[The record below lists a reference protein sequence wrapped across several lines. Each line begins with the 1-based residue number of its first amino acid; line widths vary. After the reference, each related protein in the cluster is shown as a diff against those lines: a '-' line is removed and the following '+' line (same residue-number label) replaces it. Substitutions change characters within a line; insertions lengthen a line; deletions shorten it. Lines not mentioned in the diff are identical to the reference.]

1 MVEECHMKT
10 YTRYDYLAHR
20 IRLCLLAGAAVLYTA
35 PAVYGAAAV
44 VPNNELPMGAHSVMG
59 GHTGL
64 NDNAGTATNPVMNIQ
79 QNGKNG
85 VITWN
90 SFNIGANAVVN
101 FSANTANFN
110 TLNYVNGGNASQI
123 YGTINAAGGTIYV
136 VNPAGVQ
143 IGPSAQINAD
153 GLYVSNKNLND
164 VLQGSL
170 AGKDVPTIV
179 SGGTRTDA
187 ELMSLGNINAANVTF
202 EGNGRIVIDTER
214 VRDEENKKND
224 RFSVITDN
232 ADAVILG
239 YDAYDGETK
248 TYAGKEKTFRNV
260 KVNGTAKDVS
270 GYMWVE
276 DARQL
281 QAMDTNLGGKYAL
294 RNSIDATGTA
304 SWHDEDGDADQEG
317 FKPIG
322 VSADGKV
329 TVSHT
334 GDAAKYGFYGVFDG
348 LDYNIF
354 GLTINRGDTDNVGL
368 FGVGHDAD
376 INHVALVGG
385 SITGRNFVGSVA
397 GAAVGHTYIRHAT
410 NSTAVTGQTDVGGIV
425 GYSGTTVDNVGA
437 AGQPE
442 DVAADAVF
450 DHLVNMGTIR
460 SQGST
465 DGSGQ
470 KVSNAGG
477 LIGYLYNGNI
487 KGTSYNI
494 GDIYGDGSNV
504 GGLVGHALLSAI
516 GNEAAADGQVYNG
529 LDVTGA
535 YNVGGIV
542 GHMEGTTVQ
551 HAENHGDVHAEGY
564 TTEDY
569 TYHSYKFPSKG
580 KTVTVQAAN
589 TGGIA
594 GISSAYDSGD
604 GTTHDSQLFQILNDG
619 NISSH
624 MQERQDFFAAGN
636 VGGIVGKAVNTN
648 ITAARNRENTVRG
661 AHNVGGV
668 AGYFGSSS
676 DNGTYTIASGLND
689 GGDIMATGARNAA
702 GFATEWVRDDK
713 DKDKQEGSEETIIG
727 NMGGIAGYLNGG
739 HVYVTR
745 SANSGAVHSL
755 PIASKEA
762 VSDASKAGNT
772 GGIVGKLERVSTKQL
787 ADIKNGTAEAA
798 VSESYNTGDIRGFI
812 NIGGV
817 AGMMF
822 NGEVADAYN
831 LGTVKTTRIAGLA
844 DNLPAA
850 NIGGVVGDTTESG
863 NVARALLYNV
873 YNKGEIGDKTYTY
886 YSRHVGGVVGRL
898 NGIVDTSYNT
908 GDIYNGYNVV
918 GGIAGFFYGG
928 TISNSFNT
936 GNITVVNNDTSGAYS
951 GISSVGG
958 IAGAG
963 GWGPPIIE
971 NAYNLGTIRSYQGKD
986 SKSKRNAIGGIIG
999 RGRAT
1004 LKNVYTTG
1012 NLYAVDADGN
1022 PTTDGMG
1029 RLYGQKDT
1037 NEITDRSVK
1046 VINGYYIAPQDESV
1060 FTDPN
1065 DGQGIRIEYAD
1076 RQSKDFYKN
1085 LNFSTDWRIYEG
1097 QTTPILNAF
1106 MPKLAEYFGDT
1117 AAHPDGMK
1125 GIDSVQYGTAYDP
1138 LLTIV
1143 RAKQDVTFNW
1153 SDLGLSGEGRLAV
1166 YGGGLTLNG
1175 VDTAA
1180 DAAYYG
1186 GLLYSDGALT
1196 LNAKD
1201 GAGLGLGTGAALYG
1215 SSVSLNADG
1224 TVTVYGDVTATGN
1237 GGKGDIAITA
1247 GDVDVYG
1254 TLTSAKDGETVTIP
1268 GIAAASDGTWQAG
1281 TVDIVSD
1288 PRQDVNSIGNWFAY
1302 TTNHPATKNGDI
1314 TITAGTK
1321 TVNGQTESIGQ
1332 GHARL
1337 YFGNKQ
1343 NGLITTQG
1351 NLTVTG
1357 RGDVFVDSDL
1367 ALGGSLTLESTEEH
1381 SEVVLDITHIG
1392 QVQARQGTAADSVT
1406 GLSQFMDHFS
1416 DANGPSIALNAASG
1430 DAKFAVDLWD
1440 ETAGKY
1446 TFEKFGSQFGLR
1458 DKFNSMNAAVNG
1470 QSIAQEEGVHTN
1482 NFMYLWVN
1490 SAEQLQGIQT
1500 FYKNGLDG
1508 GSNDTEA
1515 LHYNYALKQ
1524 DINASNL
1531 TGYTAIG
1538 TGSDGYMGT
1547 FDGRGHHIIGL
1558 DAAKGADGNV
1568 QSVEHAGIFS
1578 QIGASGTVKNVNIY
1592 SSTFDGTETAG
1603 AVAGVNEGT
1612 IAQVNTFG
1620 NTISSQGSAGGIAGI
1635 NRNGDAA
1642 FDEAAGAVDFKRGI
1656 YDIEAVG
1663 SVIAKGGEAIAG
1675 GIAGTNEADGVV
1687 DFSYSN
1693 SAVTSDGTASS
1704 GGLGG
1709 VVGYNT
1715 GGVYRIDSLGVT
1727 NGGDS
1732 GSSNVG
1738 GVIGINDG
1746 TMYNAYNESI
1756 ISGEQ
1761 NVGGI
1766 IGINHSGK
1774 TVSNVVN
1781 AANITGT
1788 ADSQYVGGLI
1798 GDNSGIV
1805 QNGRNNGEITGQAYV
1820 GGLVGINQQ
1829 GAKMERIV
1837 NDSSA
1842 AITGDSYVGGIAG
1855 KNVGTI
1861 SAAGDGQG
1869 ADGPLLVNRGKITGR
1884 EYVGG
1889 VAGSNGEGG
1898 VIDNTY
1904 VDGALENIKNTVEL
1918 HVKPGSGDARY
1929 FGGVAGIN
1937 EKGAA
1942 ITNAMTEAD
1951 VYADGAA
1958 FVGGIAGLN
1967 EGSLQ
1972 GTVGNAGNVIG
1983 SAYVG
1988 GVAGENKANFDGLT
2002 ASNTGE
2008 VKATG
2013 DDGGAGGLFG
2023 QNSGYITN
2031 AALTNSGIVAG
2042 NKGATGGL
2050 IGTNTGTISKSQVVN
2065 EAGAQVAGM
2074 TNVGGLIG
2082 DNQGQL
2088 SGGHDE
2094 NDGYY
2099 KYQVYNNGVIIA
2111 GTWNDANSNKV
2122 VDAGEIQAGGAGEH
2136 IGGLVGTNSGTVT
2149 AAYNTGAIAAA
2160 GSANVGGIAGTNSGT
2175 LDQVFSHIMTA
2186 DKTKEAVQGQSNVG
2200 GLVGTNTGIVSNA
2213 YSTGGVTGSE
2223 SSVGTLAGAN
2233 TGTLENVYG
2242 KGTLVGTGN
2251 AAKNGYDLSDSSF
2264 QQTKKTSYGGYD
2276 FAKTWRIYD
2285 GSSTPLLKVFLT
2297 NLTLQDTAVVDGKEL
2312 SLQDYLGL
2320 TYTGREQDLD
2330 IHDLIAK
2337 GFLTG
2342 PDGMDAPFAAYD
2354 STTAAD
2360 AALGNGSLLYNTTG
2374 QVDAKDY
2381 TEWLA
2386 SAQIGRSL
2394 GDSFNP
2400 NNLGYDVAWSSDAG
2414 KITVDKATLDV
2425 TLDDIYRVYGNG
2437 QMHSGGNSGRI
2448 VPDYQD
2454 YLHLAATNGKGRAVD
2469 VRGFNDDMQAIRD
2482 HLAVADGATA
2492 GTGGARQTND
2502 VGNYDWSV
2510 TFDAAALGNYKLKD
2524 DTSLTVTAAGK
2535 SHVTPAALT
2544 IHADDLTIPA
2554 GMPPQYTGS
2563 VSPFVNGD
2571 SFGPIGFDVA
2581 AGNKSK
2587 EYQPGRHAGIIG
2599 FQYGNRFY
2607 GQEADLSGLFGGNY
2621 DIRLEPGTLTVTN
2634 RIVPDIYDAPFDR
2647 NKDLRE
2653 RKAEIHFVDG
2663 GMEL

>member
-1 MVEECHMKT
+1 MKT

-44 VPNNELPMGAHSVMG
+44 VPNNELPMGGHSVMG

-153 GLYVSNKNLND
+153 VLYVSNKNLND

-187 ELMSLGNINAANVTF
+187 KLMSLGNINAANVTF

-368 FGVGHDAD
+368 FGVGHAAD

-397 GAAVGHTYIRHAT
+397 GAAVGHTHIRHAT

-465 DGSGQ
+465 DGSSQ

-504 GGLVGHALLSAI
+504 GGLVGHAVLSAI

-542 GHMEGTTVQ
+542 GNMEGTTVQ

-569 TYHSYKFPSKG
+569 TYHSYKSPSKG

-604 GTTHDSQLFQILNDG
+604 GTTHDSQLFQVLNEG

-624 MQERQDFFAAGN
+624 IQEGQDFFAAGN

-676 DNGTYTIASGLND
+676 ASGTYTIASGLND
-689 GGDIMATGARNAA
+689 GGDVMATGARNAA
-702 GFATEWVRDDK
+702 GFATEWVRDDTS
-713 DKDKQEGSEETIIG
+713 EGTETTIIG

-739 HVYVTR
+739 RVYVTR

-787 ADIKNGTAEAA
+787 ADIKSGTAAAA

-850 NIGGVVGDTTESG
+850 NLGGIVGDTTESVS
-863 NVARALLYNV
+863 VAKALLYNV

-886 YSRHVGGVVGRL
+886 YARHVGGVVGRL
-898 NGIVDTSYNT
+898 NGIVDTSYNA

-918 GGIAGFFYGG
+918 GGITGFFYGG
-928 TISNSFNT
+928 KIRNSFNT
-936 GNITVVNNDTSGAYS
+936 GNITVVNNDPSGNLS
-951 GISSVGG
+951 GTSSVGG

-963 GWGPPIIE
+963 SRSNKTSRVIE
-971 NAYNLGTIRSYQGKD
+971 SAYNLGTIRSYQGKNRTIGNN
-986 SKSKRNAIGGIIG
+986 SVGGIIG
-999 RGRAT
+999 RGPAT
-1004 LKNVYTTG
+1004 LTNVYTTG
-1012 NLYAVDADGN
+1012 NLYAADADGN
-1022 PTTDGMG
+1022 STTIGLG
-1029 RLYGQKDT
+1029 SLYGIGTANDKDKAT
-1037 NEITDRSVK
+1037 VT
-1046 VINGYYIAPQDESV
+1046 NGYYIAPQDTSV
-1060 FTDPN
+1060 FTDLN
-1065 DGQGIRIEYAD
+1065 DKQGTRIAYTD

-1085 LNFSTDWRIYEG
+1085 LNFSTDWRIYED
-1097 QTTPILNAF
+1097 QTTPILNTF
-1106 MPKLAEYFGDT
+1106 MPKSAEYFGDT
-1117 AAHPDGMK
+1117 AAHPDGIH
-1125 GIDSVQYGTAYDP
+1125 GIDEVQYGTAYDP

-1143 RAKQDVTFNW
+1143 KAKQDVTFNW
-1153 SDLGLSGEGRLAV
+1153 SELGLSGEGRLAV

-1215 SSVSLNADG
+1215 SSVSLHADG

-1247 GDVDVYG
+1247 GDVDIYG
-1254 TLTSAKDGETVTIP
+1254 TLISATGGETVAIP
-1268 GIAAASDGTWQAG
+1268 GIAAESNAQWKAAG
-1281 TVDIVSD
+1281 EGAVSD
-1288 PRQDVNSIGNWFAY
+1288 PGQDMNAIGNWFSY
-1302 TTNHPATKNGDI
+1302 TTDQQAAENGDI

-1321 TVNGQTESIGQ
+1321 SVNGQPVSIGQ
-1332 GHARL
+1332 GHAHL

-1343 NGLITTQG
+1343 DGLITTQG
-1351 NLTVTG
+1351 SLTVTG

-1367 ALGGSLTLESTEEH
+1367 ALGSDLLLKSTGPNG
-1381 SEVVLDITHIG
+1381 EVVLDITHIG
-1392 QVQARQGTAADSVT
+1392 QVQARQGMVPDSVT
-1406 GLSQFMDHFS
+1406 GLSQFMKHFS
-1416 DANGPSIALNAASG
+1416 DINGPAIALNAASG

-1440 ETAGKY
+1440 ETANGGAGSY
-1446 TFEKFGSQFGLR
+1446 TFKKFGNQLELK
-1458 DKFNSMNAAVNG
+1458 DTFNRMNALVNG
-1470 QSIAQEEGVHTN
+1470 QSIASQEGVHTN
-1482 NFMYLWVN
+1482 SFMYLWVRN
-1490 SAEQLQGIQT
+1490 AEQLQGIQD
-1500 FYKNGLDG
+1500 YYENGRSG
-1508 GSNDTEA
+1508 NESDTDA
-1515 LHYNYALKQ
+1515 LNYNYALKG

-1531 TGYTAIG
+1531 KGYTAIG
-1538 TGSDGYMGT
+1538 TDSDGYMGI
-1547 FDGRGHHIIGL
+1547 FDGRGHAVIGL
-1558 DAAKGADGNV
+1558 DAAKGDDGNR
-1568 QSVEHAGIFS
+1568 QSLEHAGVFS
-1578 QIGASGTVKNVNIY
+1578 QVGQSGTVKNVHIY
-1592 SSTFDGTETAG
+1592 SSTFDGSQTAG
-1603 AVAGVNEGT
+1603 AVAGVNKGT
-1612 IAQVNTFG
+1612 IAQVRTFG
-1620 NTISSQGSAGGIAGI
+1620 NTVSSQGSAGGVAGI
-1635 NRNGDAA
+1635 NTNGEAD
-1642 FDEAAGAVDFKRGI
+1642 FNEAAGTVGLKRGI
-1656 YDIEAVG
+1656 YDVESVG
-1663 SVIAKGGEAIAG
+1663 SVIAKGGRAVAG

-1693 SAVTSDGTASS
+1693 SAVATDGTAAN

-1709 VVGYNT
+1709 VVGYNQ

-1732 GSSNVG
+1732 GSSHVG
-1738 GVIGINDG
+1738 GAVGINDG
-1746 TMYNAYNESI
+1746 TMYNAYNESVV
-1756 ISGEQ
+1756 SGKDA
-1761 NVGGI
+1761 VGGI
-1766 IGINHSGK
+1766 VGVNQGGQI
-1774 TVSNVVN
+1774 VSNVVN
-1781 AANITGT
+1781 AAHITGT
-1788 ADSQYVGGLI
+1788 ADSQFVGGLI

-1805 QNGRNNGEITGQAYV
+1805 KNGRNNGEIIGNQYI
-1820 GGLVGINQQ
+1820 GGLVGKNEAE
-1829 GAKMERIV
+1829 AKMERIV

-1855 KNVGTI
+1855 SNTGVI
-1861 SAAGDGQG
+1861 SATGDEHS

-1889 VAGSNGEGG
+1889 VAGSNEDGG
-1898 VIDNTY
+1898 VIENTRI
-1904 VDGALENIKNTVEL
+1904 DGTLENIKNTVEL

-1937 EKGAA
+1937 QRGAT
-1942 ITNAMTEAD
+1942 ITNAMTEAE
-1951 VYADGAA
+1951 VYADGATY
-1958 FVGGIAGLN
+1958 VGGIVGLN
-1967 EGSLQ
+1967 EGALA
-1972 GTVGNAGNVIG
+1972 GEVGNVSNVIG
-1983 SAYVG
+1983 SDFVG
-1988 GVAGENKANFDGLT
+1988 GVAGENQADFNGLT

-2008 VKATG
+2008 VKATK
-2013 DDGGAGGLFG
+2013 GGAGGLFG
-2023 QNSGYITN
+2023 QNGGAMTDSSLI
-2031 AALTNSGIVAG
+2031 NSGTVVG
-2042 NKGATGGL
+2042 TTGAVGGL
-2050 IGTNTGTISKSQVVN
+2050 IGTHTGTVSRSQAVN
-2065 EAGAQVAGM
+2065 TAGAQVAGQH
-2074 TNVGGLIG
+2074 TVGGLIG
-2082 DNQGQL
+2082 DNQGSI
-2088 SGGHDE
+2088 SGGRD
-2094 NDGYY
+2094 DKGGYY
-2099 KYQVYNNGVIIA
+2099 KYQVYNNGVVSV
-2111 GTWNDANSNKV
+2111 GTWTDADGDKL
-2122 VDAGEIQAGGAGEH
+2122 VDAGEIHTGAAGEN
-2136 IGGLVGTNSGTVT
+2136 IGGLVGMNRGVIT
-2149 AAYNTGAIAAA
+2149 AAYNTGAVDAA
-2160 GSANVGGIAGTNSGT
+2160 GSVNVGGIAGSNSGT
-2175 LDQVFSHIMTA
+2175 GKINQVFSHIMTA
-2186 DKTKEAVQGQSNVG
+2186 DGTNEAVQGKTNVG
-2200 GLVGTNTGIVSNA
+2200 GIVGANSGTVSNA
-2213 YSTGGVTGSE
+2213 YSAGEARGDGA
-2223 SSVGTLAGAN
+2223 VGAVAGDN
-2233 TGTLENVYG
+2233 TGTLANVYG
-2242 KGTLVGTGN
+2242 TGTLVGAGT
-2251 AAKNGYDLSDSSF
+2251 AAGNGYDLSDPSF
-2264 QQTKKTSYGGYD
+2264 QQTKKSSYGGYD
-2276 FAKTWRIYD
+2276 FAYTWRIYD

-2297 NLTLQDTAVVDGKEL
+2297 TLTMKDKAVMDGKAISIDE
-2312 SLQDYLGL
+2312 YLGL

-2330 IHDLIAK
+2330 IQDLIAK

-2354 STTAAD
+2354 HTTAST
-2360 AALGNGSLLYNTTG
+2360 AANGNGSLLYNTNG

-2425 TLDDIYRVYGNG
+2425 SLDDIYRVYGNG
-2437 QMHSGGNSGRI
+2437 QMYSGGNSGRI
-2448 VPDYQD
+2448 VPDYQA
-2454 YLHLAATNGKGRAVD
+2454 YLHLAATNGKGRTVD
-2469 VRGFNDDMQAIRD
+2469 VRGFDDDMQAIRD

-2524 DTSLTVTAAGK
+2524 DASLTVTAAGK

-2599 FQYGNRFY
+2599 FQCGNSFY

>member
-1 MVEECHMKT
+1 MNT
-10 YTRYDYLAHR
+10 YTKYYYLKRR
-20 IRLCLLAGAAVLYTA
+20 IVLCLLAGATALYAA
-35 PAVYGAAAV
+35 PEAYGAAAV
-44 VPNNELPMGAHSVMG
+44 VPNNELPAGGASVLG

-64 NDNAGTATNPVMNIQ
+64 NQNAGTATNPVMNIR
-79 QNGKNG
+79 QNGKTG
-85 VITWN
+85 VITWD

-101 FSANTANFN
+101 FSADAANFN
-110 TLNYVNGGNASQI
+110 TLNYVKGSIEASQI
-123 YGTINAAGGTIYV
+123 YGTINAAGGNIYV

-143 IGPSAQINAD
+143 IGPSAQINAG
-153 GLYVSNKNLND
+153 GLHVSA
-164 VLQGSL
+164 
-170 AGKDVPTIV
+170 AGLTDEMLSRIQADTNMEEFMNAAQDC
-179 SGGTRTDA
+179 RTDA
-187 ELMSLGNINAANVTF
+187 ELMSLGNINAGSVSF
-202 EGNGRIVIDTER
+202 ESNGRIVIDTER
-214 VRDEENKKND
+214 VRSEDNKKNEGFVV
-224 RFSVITDN
+224 RAS
-232 ADAVILG
+232 DASRVLLG
-239 YDAYDGETK
+239 YDAYDEANH
-248 TYAGKEKTFRNV
+248 TYAGKDKTFANV
-260 KVNGTAKDVS
+260 QVNGEVQGVS

-304 SWHDEDGDADQEG
+304 AWHDDDGDTVREG
-317 FKPIG
+317 FKPVG
-322 VSADGKV
+322 VGADGKV
-329 TVSHT
+329 SVST
-334 GDAAKYGFYGVFDG
+334 ADGAAKYGFYGAFDG

-368 FGVGHDAD
+368 FGVSHDAD
-376 INHVALVGG
+376 ISRVTLVGG
-385 SITGRNFVGSVA
+385 SITGRHFVGSVA
-397 GAAVGHTYIRHAT
+397 GAAVGNTHIRYGT
-410 NSTAVTGQTDVGGIV
+410 NSAAVTGHSDVGGIV
-425 GYSGTTVDNVGA
+425 GYSGGTVKNAGEANRSADVKTDA
-437 AGQPE
+437 A
-442 DVAADAVF
+442 F
-450 DHLVNMGTIR
+450 DHLVNMGTII
-460 SQGST
+460 SKGSP
-465 DGSGQ
+465 DGSGSN
-470 KVSNAGG
+470 VSNAGG
-477 LIGYLYNGNI
+477 LIGYLYHGDI

-494 GDIYGDGSNV
+494 GDVSGEGYNV
-504 GGLVGHALLSAI
+504 GGLVGHAVFSEI
-516 GNEAAADGQVYNG
+516 GNDHAADGRVYNG

-542 GHMEGTTVQ
+542 GNMEGTTVQ

-564 TTEDY
+564 ATEDY
-569 TYHSYKFPSKG
+569 TYHSYNSPSKG
-580 KTVTVQAAN
+580 KTVAVQAAN
-589 TGGIA
+589 VGGIA
-594 GISSAYDSGD
+594 GTSSTYDGD
-604 GTTHDSQLFQILNDG
+604 GIPQDSRLRQVLNDG

-624 MQERQDFFAAGN
+624 IQEGQDFFTAGN
-636 VGGIVGKAVNTN
+636 VGGIVGKAVNTD
-648 ITAARNRENTVRG
+648 ITAVRNRENAVRG

-676 DNGTYTIASGLND
+676 ASGTYTIASGLND

-702 GFATEWVRDDK
+702 GFVTELVRDNTS
-713 DKDKQEGSEETIIG
+713 EGTETTIIG

-739 HVYVTR
+739 NVYVTQ
-745 SANSGAVHSL
+745 SANSGSVHSL

-762 VSDASKAGNT
+762 VSKASKAGNT
-772 GGIVGKLERVSTKQL
+772 GGIIGKLDRDSTKPL
-787 ADIKNGTAEAA
+787 DDIKRDTAAAA
-798 VSESYNTGDIRGFI
+798 VSESYNSGNIRGFI

-822 NGEVADAYN
+822 NGEVADSYN
-831 LGTVKTTRIAGLA
+831 LGTVNMTRTASPD

-850 NIGGVVGDTTESG
+850 NIGGIVGDTTESG
-863 NVARALLYNV
+863 SAAKALLYNV

-886 YSRHVGGVVGRL
+886 YARHVGGVVGRL
-898 NGIVDTSYNT
+898 NGIVDTSYNA

-918 GGIAGFFYGG
+918 GGITGFFYGG
-928 TISNSFNT
+928 KIRNSFNT
-936 GNITVVNNDTSGAYS
+936 GNVTVVNNDSTGNRSGT
-951 GISSVGG
+951 SSVGG
-958 IAGAG
+958 IVGAG
-963 GWGPPIIE
+963 SRSSTSRLIE
-971 NAYNLGTIRSYQGKD
+971 SAYNLGTIRSYQGKNRTIGNN
-986 SKSKRNAIGGIIG
+986 SVGGIIG
-999 RGRAT
+999 RGPAT
-1004 LKNVYTTG
+1004 LTNVYTTG
-1012 NLYAVDADGN
+1012 NLYAADADGN
-1022 PTTDGMG
+1022 STTIGLG
-1029 RLYGQKDT
+1029 SLYGTGTGGDRAIVT
-1037 NEITDRSVK
+1037 NGS
-1046 VINGYYIAPQDESV
+1046 GYYIAPQDTSI
-1060 FTDPN
+1060 FTDLN
-1065 DGQGIRIEYAD
+1065 DKQGTRIAYAD

-1106 MPKLAEYFGDT
+1106 MPKSVEYFGDT
-1117 AAHPDGMK
+1117 AAHPDKMK
-1125 GIDSVQYGTAYDP
+1125 GIDTVQYGTAYDP

-1254 TLTSAKDGETVTIP
+1254 TLTSAKDGETLTIP
-1268 GIAAASDGTWQAG
+1268 GLAAASDGTWQAG

-1302 TTNHPATKNGDI
+1302 TTNNPAMKNGDI

-1332 GHARL
+1332 GHAHL

-1343 NGLITTQG
+1343 DGLITTQG

-1367 ALGGSLTLESTEEH
+1367 ALGGSLTLESTGEH

-1558 DAAKGADGNV
+1558 DAAKGSDGNV

-1642 FDEAAGAVDFKRGI
+1642 FDEAAGAIDFKRGI
-1656 YDIEAVG
+1656 YDVEAVG

-1766 IGINHSGK
+1766 IGVNHSGK
-1774 TVSNVVN
+1774 TVSNVGN

-1918 HVKPGSGDARY
+1918 HVKPGSGEARY

-2023 QNSGYITN
+2023 QNSGSITN

-2050 IGTNTGTISKSQVVN
+2050 IGTNTGTISKSHVVN

-2088 SGGHDE
+2088 SGGRDE

-2342 PDGMDAPFAAYD
+2342 PDGMDSPFAAYD

-2425 TLDDIYRVYGNG
+2425 SLDDIYRVYGNG

-2448 VPDYQD
+2448 VPDYQA
-2454 YLHLAATNGKGRAVD
+2454 YLHLAATNGKGRTVD
-2469 VRGFNDDMQAIRD
+2469 VRGFDDDMQAIRD

-2599 FQYGNRFY
+2599 FQCGNSFY

>member
-1 MVEECHMKT
+1 MNT
-10 YTRYDYLAHR
+10 YTKYYYLKRR
-20 IRLCLLAGAAVLYTA
+20 IVLCLLAGATALYAVPEA
-35 PAVYGAAAV
+35 YGAAAV
-44 VPNNELPMGAHSVMG
+44 VPNNELPAGGASVLG

-64 NDNAGTATNPVMNIQ
+64 NQNAGTATNPVMNIR
-79 QNGKNG
+79 QNGKTG
-85 VITWN
+85 VITWD

-101 FSANTANFN
+101 FSADAANFN
-110 TLNYVNGGNASQI
+110 TLNYVKGSIEASQI
-123 YGTINAAGGTIYV
+123 YGTINAAGGNIYV
-136 VNPAGVQ
+136 VNPSGVQ

-153 GLYVSNKNLND
+153 GLHVSAA
-164 VLQGSL
+164 SL
-170 AGKDVPTIV
+170 TDEMLSRIQADTNMEEFMNAAQDCC
-179 SGGTRTDA
+179 TDA
-187 ELMSLGNINAANVTF
+187 GLMSLGNINAGSVSF
-202 EGNGRIVIDTER
+202 ESNGRIVIDTER
-214 VRDEENKKND
+214 VRSEDNKKNEGFVV
-224 RFSVITDN
+224 RTS
-232 ADAVILG
+232 DASRVLLG
-239 YDAYDGETK
+239 YDAYDEANH
-248 TYAGKEKTFRNV
+248 TYAGKDKTFANV
-260 KVNGTAKDVS
+260 QVNGEVQGVS

-304 SWHDEDGDADQEG
+304 AWHDDDGDTAREG
-317 FKPIG
+317 FKPVG
-322 VSADGKV
+322 VGADGKV
-329 TVSHT
+329 SVST
-334 GDAAKYGFYGVFDG
+334 ADGAAKYGFYGAFDG

-368 FGVGHDAD
+368 FGVAHDAD
-376 INHVALVGG
+376 ISRVTLVGG
-385 SITGRNFVGSVA
+385 SITGRHFVGSVA
-397 GAAVGHTYIRHAT
+397 GAAVGNTHIRYGT
-410 NSTAVTGQTDVGGIV
+410 NSAAVTGHSDVGGIV
-425 GYSGTTVDNVGA
+425 GYSGGTVKNAGEANRSADVKTDA
-437 AGQPE
+437 A
-442 DVAADAVF
+442 F
-450 DHLVNMGTIR
+450 DHLVNMGTIL
-460 SQGST
+460 SKGSP
-465 DGSGQ
+465 DGSGSN
-470 KVSNAGG
+470 VSNAGG
-477 LIGYLYNGNI
+477 LIGYLYHGDI

-494 GDIYGDGSNV
+494 GDVSGEGYNV
-504 GGLVGHALLSAI
+504 GGLVGHAVLAEI
-516 GNEAAADGQVYNG
+516 GNDHAADGRVYNG

-542 GHMEGTTVQ
+542 GNMEGTTVQ
-551 HAENHGDVHAEGY
+551 HAENHGDVHAEVY

-569 TYHSYKFPSKG
+569 TYHSYKSPSKG
-580 KTVTVQAAN
+580 KTVAVQAAN
-589 TGGIA
+589 VGGIA
-594 GISSAYDSGD
+594 GTSSTYDGD
-604 GTTHDSQLFQILNDG
+604 GTPYDSWLRQVLNDG

-624 MQERQDFFAAGN
+624 IQEGQDFFTAGN
-636 VGGIVGKAVNTN
+636 VGGIVGKAVNTD
-648 ITAARNRENTVRG
+648 ITAVRNRENAVRG

-676 DNGTYTIASGLND
+676 GGGTYTIASGLND

-702 GFATEWVRDDK
+702 GFVTELVRDNTS
-713 DKDKQEGSEETIIG
+713 EGTETTIIG

-739 HVYVTR
+739 NVYVAK
-745 SANSGAVHSL
+745 SANSGSVHSL

-772 GGIVGKLERVSTKQL
+772 GGIVGKLDRVSTKQL
-787 ADIKNGTAEAA
+787 ADIKSGTAAAA

-844 DNLPAA
+844 DTLPAA

-918 GGIAGFFYGG
+918 GGIAGFFFGG

-936 GNITVVNNDTSGAYS
+936 GNITVVNNDPSGNRS
-951 GISSVGG
+951 GTSSVGG
-958 IAGAG
+958 IVGAG
-963 GWGPPIIE
+963 SRSSNSRVIE
-971 NAYNLGTIRSYQGKD
+971 SAYNLGTIRSYQVKNRMIGNN
-986 SKSKRNAIGGIIG
+986 SVGGIIG
-999 RGRAT
+999 RGPAT
-1004 LKNVYTTG
+1004 LTNVYTTG
-1012 NLYAVDADGN
+1012 NLYAADADGN
-1022 PTTDGMG
+1022 STTIGLG
-1029 RLYGQKDT
+1029 SLYGTGTGDRAIVT
-1037 NEITDRSVK
+1037 NGS
-1046 VINGYYIAPQDESV
+1046 GYYIAPQDTSI
-1060 FTDPN
+1060 FTDLN
-1065 DGQGIRIEYAD
+1065 DKQGTRIEYAD

-1106 MPKLAEYFGDT
+1106 MPKSAEYFGDT

-1143 RAKQDVTFNW
+1143 RANQDVTFNW

-1268 GIAAASDGTWQAG
+1268 GLAAASDGTWQAG

-1302 TTNHPATKNGDI
+1302 TTNNPATKNGDI

-1321 TVNGQTESIGQ
+1321 TVNGQAQSIGQ
-1332 GHARL
+1332 GHAHL

-1343 NGLITTQG
+1343 DGLITTQG

-1367 ALGGSLTLESTEEH
+1367 ALGGSLTLESTGEH
-1381 SEVVLDITHIG
+1381 SEVVLNITHIG

-1440 ETAGKY
+1440 KTAGKY

-1508 GSNDTEA
+1508 DSNDTEA

-1531 TGYTAIG
+1531 TSYTAIG

-1642 FDEAAGAVDFKRGI
+1642 FDEAAGAVNFKRGI
-1656 YDIEAVG
+1656 YDVEAVG

-1766 IGINHSGK
+1766 IGVNHSGK

-1898 VIDNTY
+1898 IIDNTY

-2023 QNSGYITN
+2023 QNSGSITN

-2050 IGTNTGTISKSQVVN
+2050 IGTNTGTISKSHVVN

-2088 SGGHDE
+2088 SGGRDE
-2094 NDGYY
+2094 TDGYY
-2099 KYQVYNNGVIIA
+2099 KYQVYNNGVITA

-2122 VDAGEIQAGGAGEH
+2122 VDAGEIQTGGAGEH

-2175 LDQVFSHIMTA
+2175 IDQVFSTIFDGDGRSGMVSGRT
-2186 DKTKEAVQGQSNVG
+2186 TVG
-2200 GLVGTNTGIVSNA
+2200 GLVGWNTAGGTLTNGYNTSPIAN
-2213 YSTGGVTGSE
+2213 GGAI
-2223 SSVGTLAGAN
+2223 VGTNDGSI
-2233 TGTLENVYG
+2233 ENVYAA
-2242 KGTLVGTGN
+2242 VGGN
-2251 AAKNGYDLSDSSF
+2251 AGLVHSGSGSLTNGYAADAAS
-2264 QQTKKTSYGGYD
+2264 TYWKAHGSYAGFDFDNNGGSLW
-2276 FAKTWRIYD
+2276 KNYD
-2285 GSSTPLLKVFLT
+2285 GYGTPLLKVFLT
-2297 NLTLQDTAVVDGKEL
+2297 KASYDPA
-2312 SLQDYLGL
+2312 
-2320 TYTGREQDLD
+2320 TGR
-2330 IHDLIAK
+2330 LI
-2337 GFLTG
+2337 G
-2342 PDGMDAPFAAYD
+2342 
-2354 STTAAD
+2354 AAD
-2360 AALGNGSLLYNTTG
+2360 GFNAYNNTRSGSTSYLIFHGSGAEEHYLWS
-2374 QVDAKDY
+2374 QQIAFAKH
-2381 TEWLA
+2381 
-2386 SAQIGRSL
+2386 
-2394 GDSFNP
+2394 NP
-2400 NNLGYDVAWSSDAG
+2400 NWLGYDLDA
-2414 KITVDKATLDV
+2414 VLDV
-2425 TLDDIYRVYGNG
+2425 PGIIIPES
-2437 QMHSGGNSGRI
+2437 HW
-2448 VPDYQD
+2448 D
-2454 YLHLAATNGKGRAVD
+2454 YLYH
-2469 VRGFNDDMQAIRD
+2469 
-2482 HLAVADGATA
+2482 
-2492 GTGGARQTND
+2492 
-2502 VGNYDWSV
+2502 
-2510 TFDAAALGNYKLKD
+2510 
-2524 DTSLTVTAAGK
+2524 
-2535 SHVTPAALT
+2535 
-2544 IHADDLTIPA
+2544 
-2554 GMPPQYTGS
+2554 
-2563 VSPFVNGD
+2563 
-2571 SFGPIGFDVA
+2571 
-2581 AGNKSK
+2581 
-2587 EYQPGRHAGIIG
+2587 
-2599 FQYGNRFY
+2599 
-2607 GQEADLSGLFGGNY
+2607 
-2621 DIRLEPGTLTVTN
+2621 
-2634 RIVPDIYDAPFDR
+2634 DAPFDR
-2647 NKDLRE
+2647 DKTLRE

>member
-1 MVEECHMKT
+1 MKT
-10 YTRYDYLAHR
+10 YTRYDYLVHR

-44 VPNNELPMGAHSVMG
+44 VPNNELPMGGHSVMG

-64 NDNAGTATNPVMNIQ
+64 NDNAGTATNPVMNIR

-153 GLYVSNKNLND
+153 SLYVSNKNLND

-248 TYAGKEKTFRNV
+248 PYAGKEKTFRNV
-260 KVNGTAKDVS
+260 KVNGTAEDVS

-281 QAMDTNLGGKYAL
+281 QAMDTDLGGKYAL

-376 INHVALVGG
+376 INHVSLVGG

-397 GAAVGHTYIRHAT
+397 GAAVGHTHIRHAT

-504 GGLVGHALLSAI
+504 GGLAGHAVLSAI

-542 GHMEGTTVQ
+542 GNMEGTTVQ

-569 TYHSYKFPSKG
+569 TYHTANTNFDGYYGPAGDKIGGIAVNVANAGGIAGISSNYSTMEDITNSANVTAASAVGTQDAANYTYYTAGNVGGVVGRAEDTSIQNASNMENEVRGAHNIGGIAGYFGGTGRIDNGINNGGNILATGARAVEG
-580 KTVTVQAAN
+580 KAAPAAVSAGFAREQVRPGTSGQETVIIGNMGGIVGYLHGDDVFISGSVSNGAVHSQKIAEPNHVLYVSQAAN

-594 GISSAYDSGD
+594 GKVDRSKTLTLENLKNGSSAAVSQIYNTGD
-604 GTTHDSQLFQILNDG
+604 VTGYAS
-619 NISSH
+619 
-624 MQERQDFFAAGN
+624 
-636 VGGIVGKAVNTN
+636 VGGIAGMMYNGEVAHSYNLGNINTTRGGQSGN
-648 ITAARNRENTVRG
+648 FTV
-661 AHNVGGV
+661 
-668 AGYFGSSS
+668 
-676 DNGTYTIASGLND
+676 
-689 GGDIMATGARNAA
+689 
-702 GFATEWVRDDK
+702 
-713 DKDKQEGSEETIIG
+713 
-727 NMGGIAGYLNGG
+727 NMGGIAGDTTETGQYSIPFAQSVLYDVYNKGQIG
-739 HVYVTR
+739 DNTYTYYARHV
-745 SANSGAVHSL
+745 
-755 PIASKEA
+755 
-762 VSDASKAGNT
+762 
-772 GGIVGKLERVSTKQL
+772 GGIVGRLS
-787 ADIKNGTAEAA
+787 GT
-798 VSESYNTGDIRGFI
+798 VDT
-812 NIGGV
+812 
-817 AGMMF
+817 
-822 NGEVADAYN
+822 AYN
-831 LGTVKTTRIAGLA
+831 
-844 DNLPAA
+844 
-850 NIGGVVGDTTESG
+850 S
-863 NVARALLYNV
+863 
-873 YNKGEIGDKTYTY
+873 
-886 YSRHVGGVVGRL
+886 
-898 NGIVDTSYNT
+898 
-908 GDIYNGYNVV
+908 GDIYNGYSVV
-918 GGIAGFFYGG
+918 GGIAGWFRAG

-936 GNITVVNNDTSGAYS
+936 GNITVSNKETGSGAEGS
-951 GISSVGG
+951 QVGG
-958 IAGAG
+958 IAGAVDG
-963 GWGPPIIE
+963 THTIQIR
-971 NAYNLGTIRSYQGKD
+971 NVYNLGTLRSYQNVV
-986 SKSKRNAIGGIIG
+986 RNNVGGIIG
-999 RGRAT
+999 RVPNGSSRV
-1004 LKNVYTTG
+1004 NVQNAYTMG
-1012 NLYAVDADGN
+1012 NLYAEDSSSKSTPSGL
-1022 PTTDGMG
+1022 
-1029 RLYGQKDT
+1029 RRIYGEGSGITLT
-1037 NEITDRSVK
+1037 NV
-1046 VINGYYIAPQDESV
+1046 YYIAPKDGSFFTLNDDSQGTLITPDKSQLKESYQ
-1060 FTDPN
+1060 FDWASLSE
-1065 DGQGIRIEYAD
+1065 DGTVIN
-1076 RQSKDFYKN
+1076 KDAP
-1085 LNFSTDWRIYEG
+1085 WRIYEG

-1106 MPKLAEYFGDT
+1106 LPNTESYFGK
-1117 AAHPDGMK
+1117 K
-1125 GIDSVQYGTAYDP
+1125 GLQDSEGHRITSVQYGTAYDP
-1138 LLTIV
+1138 MLTIV
-1143 RAKQDVTFNW
+1143 HTDSDVVFDWNA
-1153 SDLGLSGEGRLAV
+1153 LGLAGEGRLAV
-1166 YGGGLTLNG
+1166 YGGGLTLNNVQTDEG
-1175 VDTAA
+1175 T
-1180 DAAYYG
+1180 AYYG
-1186 GLLYSDGALT
+1186 GLLYTDKALT
-1196 LNAKD
+1196 MNAVS
-1201 GAGLGLGTGAALYG
+1201 GSGLGFGTGAALYG
-1215 SSVSLNADG
+1215 SSVTLNADG
-1224 TVTVYGDVTATGN
+1224 TVAVYGNVTATGED
-1237 GGKGDIAITA
+1237 GKSDIAVTA
-1247 GDVDVYG
+1247 GDVAVYG
-1254 TLTSAKDGETVTIP
+1254 TLTSTAKDQTVTIP
-1268 GIAAASDGTWQAG
+1268 GVAG
-1281 TVDIVSD
+1281 RAGEAPFDTLSNKSSAVTNTADF
-1288 PRQDVNSIGNWFAY
+1288 FAV
-1302 TTNHPATKNGDI
+1302 TTTAKESGDI
-1314 TITAGTK
+1314 TILAQSGDTAGGS
-1321 TVNGQTESIGQ
+1321 VNL
-1332 GHARL
+1332 R
-1337 YFGNKQ
+1337 FGNKET
-1343 NGLITTQG
+1343 GLITTNGDLKVQA
-1351 NLTVTG
+1351 NS
-1357 RGDVFVDSDL
+1357 DVFVDSDL
-1367 ALGGSLTLESTEEH
+1367 ALGGSLTLESTGEH

-1392 QVQARQGTAADSVT
+1392 QVQARQGTTADSVT

-1558 DAAKGADGNV
+1558 DAAKGSDGNV

-1592 SSTFDGTETAG
+1592 SSTFDGTKTSG

-1656 YDIEAVG
+1656 YDVEAVG

-1738 GVIGINDG
+1738 GIIGINDG

-2023 QNSGYITN
+2023 QNSGSITN

-2050 IGTNTGTISKSQVVN
+2050 IGTNTGTISKSHVVN

-2082 DNQGQL
+2082 DNQGEL
-2088 SGGHDE
+2088 SGGRDE
-2094 NDGYY
+2094 TDGYY
-2099 KYQVYNNGVIIA
+2099 KYQVYNNGVITA

-2122 VDAGEIQAGGAGEH
+2122 VDAGEIQTGGAGEH

-2175 LDQVFSHIMTA
+2175 IDQVFSHIMTA

-2360 AALGNGSLLYNTTG
+2360 SALGNGSLLYNTNG
-2374 QVDAKDY
+2374 QVDAKAY

-2448 VPDYQD
+2448 VPDYQA

-2469 VRGFNDDMQAIRD
+2469 IRGFDDDMQAIRD

-2599 FQYGNRFY
+2599 FQYGNSFY

-2634 RIVPDIYDAPFDR
+2634 RIVPDIYDAPFGR

>member
-1 MVEECHMKT
+1 MKT

-44 VPNNELPMGAHSVMG
+44 VPNNELPMGGHSVMG

-170 AGKDVPTIV
+170 AGKDVSTIV

-248 TYAGKEKTFRNV
+248 TYAGKEKTFRKV

-294 RNSIDATGTA
+294 RNSIYATGTA

-397 GAAVGHTYIRHAT
+397 GAAVGHTHIRHAT

-442 DVAADAVF
+442 DVSADAVF

-504 GGLVGHALLSAI
+504 GGLVGHAVLSAI

-542 GHMEGTTVQ
+542 GNMEGTTVQ

-569 TYHSYKFPSKG
+569 TYHSYKSPSKG

-604 GTTHDSQLFQILNDG
+604 GTTHDSQLFQVLNDG

-624 MQERQDFFAAGN
+624 IQEGQDFFAAGN

-668 AGYFGSSS
+668 AGYFGSKS

-817 AGMMF
+817 AGMMY
-822 NGEVADAYN
+822 NGEVADSYN

-863 NVARALLYNV
+863 KVARALLYNV

-886 YSRHVGGVVGRL
+886 YARHVGGVVGRL
-898 NGIVDTSYNT
+898 NGIVDTSYNA

-918 GGIAGFFYGG
+918 GGIAGFFFGG

-936 GNITVVNNDTSGAYS
+936 GNITVVNNDPSGNLS
-951 GISSVGG
+951 GTSSVGG
-958 IAGAG
+958 IVGAG
-963 GWGPPIIE
+963 SRSSNSRVIE
-971 NAYNLGTIRSYQGKD
+971 SAYNLGTIRSYQVKNRMIGNN
-986 SKSKRNAIGGIIG
+986 SVGGIIG
-999 RGRAT
+999 RGPAT
-1004 LKNVYTTG
+1004 LTNVYTTG
-1012 NLYAVDADGN
+1012 NLYAADADGN
-1022 PTTDGMG
+1022 STTIGLG
-1029 RLYGQKDT
+1029 SLYGTGTGGDRAIVT
-1037 NEITDRSVK
+1037 NGS
-1046 VINGYYIAPQDESV
+1046 GYYIAPQDTSI
-1060 FTDPN
+1060 FTDLN
-1065 DGQGIRIEYAD
+1065 DKQGTRIAYAD

-1106 MPKLAEYFGDT
+1106 MPKSAEYFGDT

-1237 GGKGDIAITA
+1237 GGNGDIAITA

-1268 GIAAASDGTWQAG
+1268 GLAAASDGTWQAG

-1302 TTNHPATKNGDI
+1302 TTNNPATKNGDI

-1332 GHARL
+1332 GHAHL

-1343 NGLITTQG
+1343 EGLITTQG

-1367 ALGGSLTLESTEEH
+1367 ALGGSLTLESTGEH

-1416 DANGPSIALNAASG
+1416 DGNGPSITLNAASG

-1470 QSIAQEEGVHTN
+1470 QSIAQEEGGHTN

-1656 YDIEAVG
+1656 YDAEAVG

-1732 GSSNVG
+1732 GSRNVG

-1918 HVKPGSGDARY
+1918 HVKPGSGEARY

-2023 QNSGYITN
+2023 QNSGAITN

-2050 IGTNTGTISKSQVVN
+2050 IGTNTGTISKSHVVN

-2088 SGGHDE
+2088 SGGRDE
-2094 NDGYY
+2094 TDGYY
-2099 KYQVYNNGVIIA
+2099 KYQVYNNGVITA
-2111 GTWNDANSNKV
+2111 GTWNDANTNKV

-2160 GSANVGGIAGTNSGT
+2160 ESANVGGIAGTNSGT

-2400 NNLGYDVAWSSDAG
+2400 NNLGYDVAWSSDDG

-2524 DTSLTVTAAGK
+2524 DTSLTVTAVGK

-2571 SFGPIGFDVA
+2571 SFGPIGFDIA

-2599 FQYGNRFY
+2599 FQYGNSFY

-2647 NKDLRE
+2647 NKELRE

>member
-10 YTRYDYLAHR
+10 YTRYDYLVHR

-44 VPNNELPMGAHSVMG
+44 VPNNELPMGGHSVMG

-85 VITWN
+85 VITWD

-101 FSANTANFN
+101 FSANTANYN

-179 SGGTRTDA
+179 SGGARTDA

-329 TVSHT
+329 IVSHT

-397 GAAVGHTYIRHAT
+397 GAAVGHTHIRHAT

-442 DVAADAVF
+442 NVAADAVF

-504 GGLVGHALLSAI
+504 GGLVGHAVLSAI

-702 GFATEWVRDDK
+702 GFATELVRDNTS
-713 DKDKQEGSEETIIG
+713 EGTETTIIG

-772 GGIVGKLERVSTKQL
+772 GGIVGKLDRVNTKQL
-787 ADIKNGTAEAA
+787 ADIKSGTAAAA

-817 AGMMF
+817 TGMMY
-822 NGEVADAYN
+822 NGEVADSYN
-831 LGTVKTTRIAGLA
+831 LGTVNTTRTVDPA

-886 YSRHVGGVVGRL
+886 YARHVGGVVGRL
-898 NGIVDTSYNT
+898 NGIVDTSYNA

-936 GNITVVNNDTSGAYS
+936 GNITVVNNDPSGNRS
-951 GISSVGG
+951 GTSSVGG
-958 IAGAG
+958 IVGAG
-963 GWGPPIIE
+963 SRSSTSRVIE
-971 NAYNLGTIRSYQGKD
+971 SAYNLGTIRSYQGKNRTIGNN
-986 SKSKRNAIGGIIG
+986 SVGGIIG
-999 RGRAT
+999 RGPAT
-1004 LKNVYTTG
+1004 LTNVYTTG
-1012 NLYAVDADGN
+1012 NLYAAGADGN
-1022 PTTDGMG
+1022 STTIGLG
-1029 RLYGQKDT
+1029 SLYGTGTGGDRAIVT
-1037 NEITDRSVK
+1037 NGS
-1046 VINGYYIAPQDESV
+1046 GYYIAPQDTSI
-1060 FTDPN
+1060 FTDLN
-1065 DGQGIRIEYAD
+1065 DKQGTRIAYAD

-1106 MPKLAEYFGDT
+1106 MPKSAEYFGDT

-1125 GIDSVQYGTAYDP
+1125 GIDSVQYGIAYDP

-1186 GLLYSDGALT
+1186 GLLYSDDALT

-1215 SSVSLNADG
+1215 SSVSLNAHG
-1224 TVTVYGDVTATGN
+1224 TVTVYGAVTATGN
-1237 GGKGDIAITA
+1237 GGNGDIAITA

-1268 GIAAASDGTWQAG
+1268 GLAAASDGTWQAG

-1302 TTNHPATKNGDI
+1302 TTNNPATKNGDI

-1321 TVNGQTESIGQ
+1321 TVNGQAQSIGQ
-1332 GHARL
+1332 GHAHL

-1343 NGLITTQG
+1343 DGLITTQG

-1367 ALGGSLTLESTEEH
+1367 ALGGSLTLESTGEH

-1416 DANGPSIALNAASG
+1416 DANGPSIALNAALG

-1531 TGYTAIG
+1531 IGYTAIG

-1558 DAAKGADGNV
+1558 DAAKGSDGNV

-1656 YDIEAVG
+1656 YDVEAVG

-1766 IGINHSGK
+1766 IGVNHSGK

-1861 SAAGDGQG
+1861 SAAGDGQS

-2023 QNSGYITN
+2023 QNSGSITK

-2050 IGTNTGTISKSQVVN
+2050 IGTNTGTISKSHVAN

-2088 SGGHDE
+2088 SGGRDE
-2094 NDGYY
+2094 TDGYY

-2111 GTWNDANSNKV
+2111 GTWNDANTNKV

-2136 IGGLVGTNSGTVT
+2136 IGGLVGINSGTVT

-2160 GSANVGGIAGTNSGT
+2160 GSSNVGGIAGTNSGT
-2175 LDQVFSHIMTA
+2175 IDQVFSTIFDGDGRSGMVSGRT
-2186 DKTKEAVQGQSNVG
+2186 TVG
-2200 GLVGTNTGIVSNA
+2200 GLVGWNTAG
-2213 YSTGGVTGSE
+2213 
-2223 SSVGTLAGAN
+2223 GTLTNGYNTSPIANGGAIAGTN
-2233 TGTLENVYG
+2233 DGSIENVYAA
-2242 KGTLVGTGN
+2242 VGGN
-2251 AAKNGYDLSDSSF
+2251 AGLVHSGSGSLTNGYAADAAS
-2264 QQTKKTSYGGYD
+2264 TYWKAHESYAGFDFDNDGGSLW
-2276 FAKTWRIYD
+2276 KNYD
-2285 GSSTPLLKVFLT
+2285 GYGTPLLKVFLT
-2297 NLTLQDTAVVDGKEL
+2297 KASYDPATGRLIGAADGFNAYNNTRSGGTSHLIFHGSGAEEHYLWSHQIAFAKHNPNWLGYDLDAVLDVPGIIIPE
-2312 SLQDYLGL
+2312 SHWDYL
-2320 TYTGREQDLD
+2320 Y
-2330 IHDLIAK
+2330 H
-2337 GFLTG
+2337 
-2342 PDGMDAPFAAYD
+2342 DAPF
-2354 STTAAD
+2354 
-2360 AALGNGSLLYNTTG
+2360 N
-2374 QVDAKDY
+2374 
-2381 TEWLA
+2381 
-2386 SAQIGRSL
+2386 
-2394 GDSFNP
+2394 
-2400 NNLGYDVAWSSDAG
+2400 
-2414 KITVDKATLDV
+2414 
-2425 TLDDIYRVYGNG
+2425 
-2437 QMHSGGNSGRI
+2437 
-2448 VPDYQD
+2448 
-2454 YLHLAATNGKGRAVD
+2454 
-2469 VRGFNDDMQAIRD
+2469 RD
-2482 HLAVADGATA
+2482 
-2492 GTGGARQTND
+2492 
-2502 VGNYDWSV
+2502 
-2510 TFDAAALGNYKLKD
+2510 
-2524 DTSLTVTAAGK
+2524 
-2535 SHVTPAALT
+2535 
-2544 IHADDLTIPA
+2544 
-2554 GMPPQYTGS
+2554 
-2563 VSPFVNGD
+2563 
-2571 SFGPIGFDVA
+2571 
-2581 AGNKSK
+2581 
-2587 EYQPGRHAGIIG
+2587 
-2599 FQYGNRFY
+2599 
-2607 GQEADLSGLFGGNY
+2607 
-2621 DIRLEPGTLTVTN
+2621 
-2634 RIVPDIYDAPFDR
+2634 
-2647 NKDLRE
+2647 KDLRE

>member
-1 MVEECHMKT
+1 MNT
-10 YTRYDYLAHR
+10 YTKYYYLKRR
-20 IRLCLLAGAAVLYTA
+20 IVLCLLAGATALYAA
-35 PAVYGAAAV
+35 PEAYGAAAV
-44 VPNNELPMGAHSVMG
+44 VPNNELPAGGASVLG

-64 NDNAGTATNPVMNIQ
+64 NQNAGTATNPVMNIR
-79 QNGKNG
+79 QNGKTG
-85 VITWN
+85 VITWD

-101 FSANTANFN
+101 FSADAANFN
-110 TLNYVNGGNASQI
+110 TLNYVKGSIEASQI
-123 YGTINAAGGTIYV
+123 YGTINAAGGNIYV

-143 IGPSAQINAD
+143 IGPSAQINAG
-153 GLYVSNKNLND
+153 GLHVSA
-164 VLQGSL
+164 
-170 AGKDVPTIV
+170 AGLTDEMLSRIQADTNMEEFMNAAQDC
-179 SGGTRTDA
+179 RTDA
-187 ELMSLGNINAANVTF
+187 ELMSLGNINAGSVSF
-202 EGNGRIVIDTER
+202 ESNGRIVIDTER
-214 VRDEENKKND
+214 VRSEDNKKNEGFVV
-224 RFSVITDN
+224 RAS
-232 ADAVILG
+232 DASRVLLG
-239 YDAYDGETK
+239 YDAYDEANH
-248 TYAGKEKTFRNV
+248 TYAGKDKTFANV
-260 KVNGTAKDVS
+260 QVNGEVQGVS

-304 SWHDEDGDADQEG
+304 AWHDDDGDTVREG
-317 FKPIG
+317 FKPVG
-322 VSADGKV
+322 VGADGKV
-329 TVSHT
+329 SVST
-334 GDAAKYGFYGVFDG
+334 ADGAAKYGFYGAFDG

-368 FGVGHDAD
+368 FGVSHDAD
-376 INHVALVGG
+376 ISRVTFVGG
-385 SITGRNFVGSVA
+385 SITGRHFVGSVA
-397 GAAVGHTYIRHAT
+397 GAAVGNTHIRYGT
-410 NSTAVTGQTDVGGIV
+410 NSAAVTGHSDVGGIV
-425 GYSGTTVDNVGA
+425 GYSGGTVKNAGEANRSADVKTDA
-437 AGQPE
+437 A
-442 DVAADAVF
+442 F
-450 DHLVNMGTIR
+450 DHLVNMGTIL
-460 SQGST
+460 SKGSP
-465 DGSGQ
+465 DGSGSN
-470 KVSNAGG
+470 VSNAGG
-477 LIGYLYNGNI
+477 LIGYLYHGDI

-494 GDIYGDGSNV
+494 GDVSGEGYNV
-504 GGLVGHALLSAI
+504 GGLVGHAVFSEI
-516 GNEAAADGQVYNG
+516 GNDHAADGRVYNG

-542 GHMEGTTVQ
+542 GNMEGTTVQ

-564 TTEDY
+564 ATEDY
-569 TYHSYKFPSKG
+569 TYHSYNSPSKG
-580 KTVTVQAAN
+580 KTVAVQAAN
-589 TGGIA
+589 VGGIA
-594 GISSAYDSGD
+594 GTSSTYDGD
-604 GTTHDSQLFQILNDG
+604 GIPQDSRLRQVLNDG

-624 MQERQDFFAAGN
+624 IQEGQDFFAAGN
-636 VGGIVGKAVNTN
+636 VGGIVGKAVNTD
-648 ITAARNRENTVRG
+648 ITAVRNRENAVRG

-676 DNGTYTIASGLND
+676 ASGTYTIASGLND

-702 GFATEWVRDDK
+702 GFVTELVRDNTS
-713 DKDKQEGSEETIIG
+713 EGTETTIIG

-739 HVYVTR
+739 NVYVAK
-745 SANSGAVHSL
+745 SANSGSVHSL

-772 GGIVGKLERVSTKQL
+772 GGIIGKLDRDSTKPL
-787 ADIKNGTAEAA
+787 DDIKRDTAAAA
-798 VSESYNTGDIRGFI
+798 VSESYNSGNIRGFI

-817 AGMMF
+817 VGMMF
-822 NGEVADAYN
+822 NGEVADSYN
-831 LGTVKTTRIAGLA
+831 LGTVNMTRTASPD

-850 NIGGVVGDTTESG
+850 NIGGIVGDTTESG
-863 NVARALLYNV
+863 SAAKALLYNV

-886 YSRHVGGVVGRL
+886 YARHVGGVVGRL
-898 NGIVDTSYNT
+898 NGIVDTSYNA

-918 GGIAGFFYGG
+918 GGITGFFYGG
-928 TISNSFNT
+928 KIRNSFNT
-936 GNITVVNNDTSGAYS
+936 GNVTVVNNDSTGNRSGT
-951 GISSVGG
+951 SSVGG

-963 GWGPPIIE
+963 SRNLSIE
-971 NAYNLGTIRSYQGKD
+971 RVIESAYNLGTIRSYQGKNRTIGNN
-986 SKSKRNAIGGIIG
+986 SVGGIIG
-999 RGRAT
+999 RGPAT
-1004 LKNVYTTG
+1004 LTNVYTTG
-1012 NLYAVDADGN
+1012 NLYAADADGN
-1022 PTTDGMG
+1022 STTIGLG
-1029 RLYGQKDT
+1029 SLYGTGTGGDRAIVT
-1037 NEITDRSVK
+1037 NGS
-1046 VINGYYIAPQDESV
+1046 GYYIAPQDTSI
-1060 FTDPN
+1060 FTDLN
-1065 DGQGIRIEYAD
+1065 DKQGTRIAYTD

-1106 MPKLAEYFGDT
+1106 MPKSAEYFGDT
-1117 AAHPDGMK
+1117 AAHLDGIH
-1125 GIDSVQYGTAYDP
+1125 GIDEVQYGTAYDP

-1254 TLTSAKDGETVTIP
+1254 TLTSAKDGETLTIP
-1268 GIAAASDGTWQAG
+1268 GLAAASDGTWQAG

-1302 TTNHPATKNGDI
+1302 TTNNPAMKNGDI

-1332 GHARL
+1332 GHAHL

-1343 NGLITTQG
+1343 DGLITTQG

-1367 ALGGSLTLESTEEH
+1367 ALGGSLTLESTGEH

-1558 DAAKGADGNV
+1558 DAAKGSDGNV

-1656 YDIEAVG
+1656 YDVEAVG

-1704 GGLGG
+1704 SGLGG

-1889 VAGSNGEGG
+1889 VAGSNGESG

-1904 VDGALENIKNTVEL
+1904 VDGALENIKNTVKL

-1967 EGSLQ
+1967 EGLLQ

-2023 QNSGYITN
+2023 QNSGAITN

-2050 IGTNTGTISKSQVVN
+2050 IGTNTGTISKSHVVN
-2065 EAGAQVAGM
+2065 EAGAQVAGL

-2088 SGGHDE
+2088 SGGRDE
-2094 NDGYY
+2094 TDGYY

-2111 GTWNDANSNKV
+2111 GTWNDANTNKV

-2330 IHDLIAK
+2330 IQDLIAK

-2354 STTAAD
+2354 HTTAST
-2360 AALGNGSLLYNTTG
+2360 AANGNGSLLYNTKG
-2374 QVDAKDY
+2374 QVDARDY

-2386 SAQIGRSL
+2386 SAQISRGH
-2394 GDSFNP
+2394 GESFAP
-2400 NNLGYDVAWSSDAG
+2400 NNLGYDVAWASDSG
-2414 KITVDKATLDV
+2414 KISVDKATLDV
-2425 TLDDIYRVYGNG
+2425 ALDDIYRIYGNS
-2437 QMHSGGNSGRI
+2437 QMHGGGAGGRI

-2454 YLHLAATNGKGRAVD
+2454 FLHLTATNGKGRTLD
-2469 VRGFNDDMQAIRD
+2469 VQGFDDDMRRIRD
-2482 HLAVADGATA
+2482 RLAVADGAA
-2492 GTGGARQTND
+2492 DGIGSLRQTND
-2502 VGNYDWSV
+2502 TGSYDWSV
-2510 TFDAAALGNYKLKD
+2510 TFDASVLGNYKLKD
-2524 DTSLTVTAAGK
+2524 ASSLTVTAIGK
-2535 SHVTPAALT
+2535 SHVAPAALT
-2544 IHADDLTIPA
+2544 IRADDLTIPV
-2554 GMPPQYTGS
+2554 GMPALYTGS

-2571 SFGPIGFDVA
+2571 VFGPVVFGLSASDT
-2581 AGNKSK
+2581 SK
-2587 EYQPGRHAGIIG
+2587 EYRPGWYAGVIG
-2599 FQYGNRFY
+2599 FQYGGAFY
-2607 GQEADLSGLFGGNY
+2607 GQGSDLSGLFVGNY
-2621 DIRLEPGTLTVTN
+2621 DIRLEPGDLTVTD
-2634 RIVPDIYDAPFDR
+2634 RIVPDIYDAPFGRKEDF
-2647 NKDLRE
+2647 RE
-2653 RKAEIHFVDG
+2653 RKAEIRFVDG

>member
-44 VPNNELPMGAHSVMG
+44 VPNNELPMGGHSVMG

-153 GLYVSNKNLND
+153 VLYVSNKNLND

-179 SGGTRTDA
+179 SGGTRTAA

-239 YDAYDGETK
+239 YDAYDGENK
-248 TYAGKEKTFRNV
+248 TYAGKEKIFRNV

-385 SITGRNFVGSVA
+385 SITGRNFVGNVA
-397 GAAVGHTYIRHAT
+397 GAAVGHTHIRHAT

-442 DVAADAVF
+442 DVAADAAF
-450 DHLVNMGTIR
+450 DHLVNMGTIL
-460 SQGST
+460 SKGSP
-465 DGSGQ
+465 DGIGSN
-470 KVSNAGG
+470 VSNAGG
-477 LIGYLYNGNI
+477 LIGYLYHGDI

-494 GDIYGDGSNV
+494 GDVSGEGYNV
-504 GGLVGHALLSAI
+504 GGLVGHAVLSEI
-516 GNEAAADGQVYNG
+516 GNDHAADGRVYNG

-542 GHMEGTTVQ
+542 GNMEGTTVQ

-569 TYHSYKFPSKG
+569 TYHSYKSPSKG
-580 KTVTVQAAN
+580 KTVAVQAAN
-589 TGGIA
+589 VGGIA
-594 GISSAYDSGD
+594 GTSSTYDGD
-604 GTTHDSQLFQILNDG
+604 GTPHDSRLRQVLNDG

-624 MQERQDFFAAGN
+624 IQEGQDFFTAGN
-636 VGGIVGKAVNTN
+636 VGGIVGKAVNTD
-648 ITAARNRENTVRG
+648 ITAVRNRENAVRG

-676 DNGTYTIASGLND
+676 ASGTYTIASGLND

-702 GFATEWVRDDK
+702 GFVTELVRDNTS
-713 DKDKQEGSEETIIG
+713 EGTETTIIG

-739 HVYVTR
+739 NVYVAK
-745 SANSGAVHSL
+745 SANSGSVHSL

-772 GGIVGKLERVSTKQL
+772 GGIIGKLDRDSTKPL
-787 ADIKNGTAEAA
+787 DDIKRDTAAAA
-798 VSESYNTGDIRGFI
+798 VSESYNSGNIRGFI

-817 AGMMF
+817 VGMMF
-822 NGEVADAYN
+822 NGEVADSYN
-831 LGTVKTTRIAGLA
+831 LGTVNMTRTASPD

-850 NIGGVVGDTTESG
+850 NIGGIVGDTTESG
-863 NVARALLYNV
+863 SAAKALLYNV

-886 YSRHVGGVVGRL
+886 YARHVGGVVGRL
-898 NGIVDTSYNT
+898 NGIVDTSYNA

-918 GGIAGFFYGG
+918 GGITGFFYGG
-928 TISNSFNT
+928 KIRNSFNT
-936 GNITVVNNDTSGAYS
+936 GNVTVVNNDSTGNRSGT
-951 GISSVGG
+951 SSVGG

-963 GWGPPIIE
+963 SRSPSIE
-971 NAYNLGTIRSYQGKD
+971 RVIESAYNLGTIRSYQGKNRTIGNN
-986 SKSKRNAIGGIIG
+986 SVGGIIG
-999 RGRAT
+999 RGPAT
-1004 LKNVYTTG
+1004 LTNVYTTG
-1012 NLYAVDADGN
+1012 NLYAADADGN
-1022 PTTDGMG
+1022 STTIGLG
-1029 RLYGQKDT
+1029 SLYGTGTGGDKAT
-1037 NEITDRSVK
+1037 VT
-1046 VINGYYIAPQDESV
+1046 NGYYIALQDTSV
-1060 FTDPN
+1060 FTDLN
-1065 DGQGIRIEYAD
+1065 DKQGIRIAYTD

-1106 MPKLAEYFGDT
+1106 MPKSAEYFGDT
-1117 AAHPDGMK
+1117 AAHPDRMK
-1125 GIDSVQYGTAYDP
+1125 GIDTVQYGTAYDP

-1268 GIAAASDGTWQAG
+1268 GLAAASDGTWQAG

-1302 TTNHPATKNGDI
+1302 TTNNPATKNGDI

-1321 TVNGQTESIGQ
+1321 NVNGQTESIGQ

-1343 NGLITTQG
+1343 DGLITTQG

-1367 ALGGSLTLESTEEH
+1367 ALGGSLTLESTGEH

-1558 DAAKGADGNV
+1558 DAAKGSDGNV

-1656 YDIEAVG
+1656 YDVEAVG

-1766 IGINHSGK
+1766 IGVNHSGK

-2008 VKATG
+2008 VKATE

-2023 QNSGYITN
+2023 QNSGSITN

-2050 IGTNTGTISKSQVVN
+2050 IGTNTGTISKSHVIN
-2065 EAGAQVAGM
+2065 EAGAQVAGL

-2088 SGGHDE
+2088 SGGRD
-2094 NDGYY
+2094 DKGGYY
-2099 KYQVYNNGVIIA
+2099 KYQVYNNGVVSV
-2111 GTWNDANSNKV
+2111 GTWTDADRDKL
-2122 VDAGEIQAGGAGEH
+2122 VDAGEIHTGAAGEN
-2136 IGGLVGTNSGTVT
+2136 IGGLVGMNRGVIT
-2149 AAYNTGAIAAA
+2149 AAYNTGAVDAA
-2160 GSANVGGIAGTNSGT
+2160 GSVNVGGIAGSNSGT
-2175 LDQVFSHIMTA
+2175 GKINQVFSHIMTA
-2186 DKTKEAVQGQSNVG
+2186 DGTNEAVQGKTNVG
-2200 GLVGTNTGIVSNA
+2200 GIVGANSGTVSNA
-2213 YSTGGVTGSE
+2213 YSAGEARGDGA
-2223 SSVGTLAGAN
+2223 VGAVAGDN
-2233 TGTLENVYG
+2233 TGTLANVYG
-2242 KGTLVGTGN
+2242 TGTLVGAGT
-2251 AAKNGYDLSDSSF
+2251 AAGNGYDLSDPSF
-2264 QQTKKTSYGGYD
+2264 QQTKKSSYGGYD
-2276 FAKTWRIYD
+2276 FAYTWRIYD

-2297 NLTLQDTAVVDGKEL
+2297 TLTMKDKAVMDGKAISIDE
-2312 SLQDYLGL
+2312 YLGL

-2330 IHDLIAK
+2330 IQDLIAK

-2354 STTAAD
+2354 HTTAST
-2360 AALGNGSLLYNTTG
+2360 AANGNGSLLYNTKG
-2374 QVDAKDY
+2374 QVDARDY

-2386 SAQIGRSL
+2386 SAQISRGH
-2394 GDSFNP
+2394 GESFAP
-2400 NNLGYDVAWSSDAG
+2400 NNLGYDVAWASDSG
-2414 KITVDKATLDV
+2414 KISVDKATLDV
-2425 TLDDIYRVYGNG
+2425 ALDDIYRIYGNS
-2437 QMHSGGNSGRI
+2437 QMHGGGAGGRI

-2454 YLHLAATNGKGRAVD
+2454 FLHLTATNGKGRTLD
-2469 VRGFNDDMQAIRD
+2469 VQGFDDDMRRIRD
-2482 HLAVADGATA
+2482 RLAVADGAA
-2492 GTGGARQTND
+2492 DGIGSLRQTND
-2502 VGNYDWSV
+2502 TGSYDWSV
-2510 TFDAAALGNYKLKD
+2510 TFDASVLGNYKLKD
-2524 DTSLTVTAAGK
+2524 ASSLTVTAIGK
-2535 SHVTPAALT
+2535 SHVAPAALT
-2544 IHADDLTIPA
+2544 IRADDLTIPV
-2554 GMPPQYTGS
+2554 GMPALYTGS

-2571 SFGPIGFDVA
+2571 VFGPVVFGLSASDT
-2581 AGNKSK
+2581 SK
-2587 EYQPGRHAGIIG
+2587 EYRPGWYAGVIG
-2599 FQYGNRFY
+2599 FQYGGAFY
-2607 GQEADLSGLFGGNY
+2607 GQGSDLSGLFVGNY
-2621 DIRLEPGTLTVTN
+2621 DIRLEPGDLTVTD
-2634 RIVPDIYDAPFDR
+2634 RIVPDIYDAPFGRKEDF
-2647 NKDLRE
+2647 RE
-2653 RKAEIHFVDG
+2653 RKAEIRFVDG